1 MTMTTIDTF
10 QTNCTLILS
19 SLPSDV
25 CYNDIINTFQKD
37 VNSIKSIE
45 LKGSTISIVFH
56 DHFTPLRIYQTRT
69 SYRVKNEPIQIYW
82 KLSKKEIASIE
93 YTYAFFG
100 LKPESTDMSVQVC
113 LGEYVQ
119 IKSFHLICNKCGVY
133 SIIKFSTSE
142 DVENVFKNYSE
153 IKEKIGTEKF
163 SIKHYKKET
172 ETEKCLEVII
182 KNIHHDLIANS
193 EFFEYFNSF
202 GNIKNFNLS
211 EINPKF
217 NDKMLY
223 VEYFEENDAKTFIK
237 EVDGNDVF
245 NCDMP
250 LSASFVRKNDTI
262 TMVNNTD
269 YKRKGVENS
278 SKNNNLFLY

>member
-1 MTMTTIDTF
+1 MTTIDTF
-10 QTNCTLILS
+10 QTTCTLILS
-19 SLPSDV
+19 SLLSGV

-45 LKGSTISIVFH
+45 LKGSNISIIFH
-56 DHFTPLRIYQTRT
+56 DHFTPLRIHQTRT
-69 SYRVKNEPIQIYW
+69 SYR
-82 KLSKKEIASIE
+82 
-93 YTYAFFG
+93 
-100 LKPESTDMSVQVC
+100 STDMSVQVC

-119 IKSFHLICNKCGVY
+119 IKSFHLTCNKCGVY

-142 DVENVFKNYSE
+142 DVDNVFKNYSE

-163 SIKHYKKET
+163 CIKHYKKET

-182 KNIHHDLIANS
+182 KNIHQDLIANS

-217 NDKMLY
+217 NAKVLCLEY
-223 VEYFEENDAKTFIK
+223 VEENDAKTLIE
-237 EVDGNDVF
+237 EVDGIDVF
-245 NCDMP
+245 DCDMP
-250 LSASFVRKNDTI
+250 LSASFVRKNATI

-269 YKRKGVENS
+269 NNRKGVENS